1 MAQQPGQNQQQ
12 GKPQQPD
19 GVDGA
24 KDKSGALPIQE
35 QDEQGTQPE
44 EEEGGTDAQLE
55 DDDKKEQRE
64 PQQTAG
70 REKGDQSV

>member
-64 PQQTAG
+64 PRQTAG